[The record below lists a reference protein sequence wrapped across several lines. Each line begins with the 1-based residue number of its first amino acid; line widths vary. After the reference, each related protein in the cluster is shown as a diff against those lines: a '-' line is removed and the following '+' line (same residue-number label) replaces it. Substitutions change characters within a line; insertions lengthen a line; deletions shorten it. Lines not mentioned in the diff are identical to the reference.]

1 MSIFI
6 LLFITV
12 IDVDVHKLLLLLFH
26 QLIIRTKLE
35 LAICPSMQSIRSKL
49 LIFRTLSKKT
59 KLELAICPSMQSIRS
74 KLLIFRTKKTERDRK
89 LVHFFIKKNNLCQ
102 LIHFIEH

>member
-59 KLELAICPSMQSIRS
+59 
-74 KLLIFRTKKTERDRK
+74 ERGKK